1 MKMYDKLKQDII
13 TSMKEKD
20 TLKLQTLRGIKGSVD
35 LEHINKKIEITDDLV
50 IDLISRGIKTRKE
63 SIIEFEKGNRVDLIE
78 KTNQEIDILKAY
90 LPEQLSS
97 DELNKILDLV
107 FSKVNPTSSKDMGLI
122 MKELT
127 PLVKGKCDMKE
138 VSVIIKDR
146 LSNL

>member
-1 MKMYDKLKQDII
+1 MYDKLKQDII

-35 LEHINKKIEITDDLV
+35 LEHINKKVEITDDLV

-63 SIIEFEKGNRVDLIE
+63 SIIEFEKGNREDLID
-78 KTNQEIDILKAY
+78 KTNKEIDILKTY

-97 DELNKILDLV
+97 DELNKILDEV
-107 FSKVNPTSSKDMGLI
+107 FSKVSPTSSKDMGLI

-138 VSVIIKDR
+138 VSAIIKDR